1 MSLRELIVL
10 GTASQVP
17 TRHRNHNGYFLKWD
31 AEGILFDPGEGTQR
45 QMVRANVSA
54 TDITRV
60 CVTHFH
66 GDHCLGL
73 PGVIQRISLDQV
85 PHTIPIHFPRSGQV
99 YFDRLRY
106 ASIYLDKANIDPR
119 PGVEGVA
126 HEGRDLKISSRRL
139 DHPVETLGWRV
150 EEPDGVTMLPDRLE
164 ALGIRGRTIGEL
176 ARNGEVEVDGRTV
189 RLEDVSIHRRGQR
202 FALVMDTRMCAAAID
217 LARDVDMLVCEST
230 FLASEAAEAREFG
243 HLTATE
249 AATIAREAG
258 VGQLVLAHFSQRYP
272 DAQAFVDEAR
282 AVFPNAVAARD
293 GDRIPLPKRQNAR
306 T

>member
-1 MSLRELIVL
+1 MSLRELTVL

-17 TRHRNHNGYFLKWD
+17 TRHRNHNGYFLRWD

-45 QMVRANVSA
+45 QMVRAGVSA
-54 TDITRV
+54 TDITRI

-85 PHTIPIHFPRSGQV
+85 QHTVPIHYPKSGQV

-106 ASIYLDKANIDPR
+106 ASIYLDKARLDPR
-119 PGVEGVA
+119 PTHEGVA
-126 HEGRDLKISSRRL
+126 STSKELIVSCRRL
-139 DHPVETLGWRV
+139 DHPVETLGWRI

-164 ALGIRGRTIGEL
+164 ALGVRGRTIGEL
-176 ARNGEVEVDGRTV
+176 VRQGSVEINGRTV
-189 RLEDVSIHRRGQR
+189 TLEEVSVFRRGQR
-202 FALVMDTRMCAAAID
+202 FALVMDTRMCDAAIE

-230 FLASEAAEAREFG
+230 FLASEATEAREFG

-249 AATIAREAG
+249 AATIAREAN

-272 DAQAFVDEAR
+272 DTQAFVEEAR
-282 AVFPNAVAARD
+282 PVFERVVAARD
-293 GDRIPLPKRQNAR
+293 GDRFAIPRRGRPEA
-306 T
+306 